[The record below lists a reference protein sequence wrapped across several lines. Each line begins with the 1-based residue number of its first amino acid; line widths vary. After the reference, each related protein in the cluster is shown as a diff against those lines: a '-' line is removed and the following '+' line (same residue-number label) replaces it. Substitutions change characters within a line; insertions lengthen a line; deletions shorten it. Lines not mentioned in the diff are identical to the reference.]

1 MKIELDVPSYAEHGS
16 LVAEW
21 DFGFEIAT
29 SVDDGE
35 VIIRANAAGLRS
47 LARHLLCLADNQVPL
62 GRHFHFDDSN
72 SLEDGS
78 TPIIIERM

>member
-1 MKIELDVPSYAEHGS
+1 MKIELDVPSYAENGS

-21 DFGFEIAT
+21 DSGFEIAT

-35 VIIRANAAGLRS
+35 VVIRANAAGLRS
-47 LARHLLCLADNQVPL
+47 LARHLLCLAGDEVPR
-62 GRHFHFDDSN
+62 GRHFHFDDLN

-78 TPIIIERM
+78 APVIIERT